1 MPGKSATTELINK
14 YKNLCYRTLGKTGL
28 SVSAF
33 GFGGYRI
40 DVSLKIHYEALSAAL
55 QSGINLIDT
64 SSNYSDGG
72 SELLIRDVLNDL
84 IKEGMIKRDE
94 IVIVSKGGYIQ
105 GKNFEEAAQREHE
118 DKPFPEV
125 VKCSPDLWHC
135 IHPEFLEHQIT
146 ESLKRLSLDKID
158 VYLLHNP
165 EYFLTYSSIKDEAER
180 NDEYYNRI
188 KAAFEHLEEEVK
200 KGRIS
205 FYGVSSN
212 TFGSKENAN
221 NFTSLERLI
230 QIAKEISSENH
241 FAVVQAPFNLLELG
255 IAEVKNQGSSKL
267 TFLELADKENLG
279 VLTNRPLNA
288 IEKNK
293 IIRFSDFPVTENRS
307 DEEIKTLLDDLDEM
321 EYQLRDYTFDKMNL
335 NASEEQSLRDC
346 LSLSKIIQEN
356 IERFDS
362 PNSFRDIKG
371 FYLIPRANYAI
382 KTIGDHF
389 KDDAP
394 LIGRLNNY
402 AVATN
407 VILDSIYSR
416 LAKTQNEKNKEL
428 HKLVNKNLDKKHHKL
443 SLSAKTLIALN
454 SQKSISSVLVGMRTN
469 EYVEDVISASKNL
482 EK

>member
-1 MPGKSATTELINK
+1 MSGKSTTTKFKNK
-14 YKNLCYRTLGKTGL
+14 NKDLCYRTLGKTEL

-40 DVSLKIHYEALSAAL
+40 DVSLNIHYEALSEAL

-72 SELLIRDVLNDL
+72 SELLIRDVLSDL
-84 IKEGMIKRDE
+84 IKEGKIKRDE
-94 IVIVSKGGYIQ
+94 IVVVSKGGYIQ
-105 GKNFEEAAQREHE
+105 GKNFEEATQREH
-118 DKPFPEV
+118 DNHPFPQV

-165 EYFLTYSSIKDEAER
+165 EYFLTYSSIKDEPER
-180 NDEYYNRI
+180 KDEYYKRI
-188 KAAFEHLEEEVK
+188 KAAFEHLEKEVK

-212 TFGSKENAN
+212 TFGSKENSN
-221 NFTSLERLI
+221 NFTSLQTLI
-230 QIAKEISSENH
+230 QIAKGISSKNN
-241 FAVVQAPFNLLELG
+241 FAVVQAPFNLLEQG
-255 IAEVKNQGSSKL
+255 IAKVKNQESGKL
-267 TFLELADKENLG
+267 TFLELAEKENLG

-307 DEEIKTLLDDLDEM
+307 DGEIRTLLDDLDEV
-321 EYQLRDYTFDKMNL
+321 EYQLRDYTFEKMNL
-335 NASEEQSLRDC
+335 KASEEQSLREC

-356 IERFDS
+356 MERFDS

-371 FYLIPRANYAI
+371 YYLVPRANYAI
-382 KTIGDHF
+382 KKIGDHF
-389 KDDAP
+389 KDDAA

-402 AVATN
+402 AVSTN

-416 LAKTQNEKNKEL
+416 LGAVQNEKNKEL
-428 HKLVNKNLDKKHHKL
+428 HKMVNKNLDIKHHKL

-454 SQKSISSVLVGMRTN
+454 SQKSISTVLVGMRTK
-469 EYVEDVISASKNL
+469 EYVEDVISALKNL
-482 EK
+482 